1 MKKLALYAG
10 ALLAACAFTACDEDF
25 TDWADPQQNQQEA
38 AAEAV
43 NLTMQAVPTATI
55 DREQAADSVDL
66 VALGSIINSPE
77 GSVAKF
83 S

>member
-25 TDWADPQQNQQEA
+25 TDWAAPQQNQQEE
-38 AAEAV
+38 AAETV
-43 NLTMQAVPTATI
+43 NITVQAKPTTI

-66 VALGSIINSPE
+66 VALGSIINAPLP
-77 GSVAKF
+77 AF
-83 S
+83 R